1 MPFLNENS
9 LVKIAVADDHHLFRE
24 SLCALIDTWENC
36 KVVIQAANGRQ
47 LLEKLHPKNLP
58 DLVLVDLEMPEMNGY
73 ETLKAIKEKYP
84 EIRLLVISLHY
95 SEELV
100 WRIIKFGAQGFV
112 NKNDDIARLKKAIA
126 EMIRNGYFFSDHT
139 ASKMVKKAMQT
150 GTLTIQNDLSE
161 TDVRFLKLVSSEKT
175 YKEIA
180 REMKLTGRQI
190 EYLRNNLFDRFE
202 VCTRTGLAVIAME
215 KGLAV

>member
-1 MPFLNENS
+1 
-9 LVKIAVADDHHLFRE
+9 
-24 SLCALIDTWENC
+24 
-36 KVVIQAANGRQ
+36 
-47 LLEKLHPKNLP
+47 LEKLHTKNLP
-58 DLVLVDLEMPEMNGY
+58 DLVLLDLEMPEMNGY
-73 ETLKAIKEKYP
+73 ETIKAIKEKYP

-112 NKNDDIARLKKAIA
+112 NKNDDIARLKKAVS
-126 EMIRNGYFFSDHT
+126 EMIHTGYFFSDHT

-150 GTLTIQNDLSE
+150 GTLTIKNDLSE
-161 TDVRFLKLVSSEKT
+161 TDMLFLKLVCSEKT

-180 REMKLTGRQI
+180 KEMNLADRQI
-190 EYLRNNLFDRFE
+190 EYIRNNLFDRFE
-202 VCTRTGLAVIAME
+202 VSTRTGLAVIAME

>member
-1 MPFLNENS
+1 MPFTNENS
-9 LVKIAVADDHHLFRE
+9 LVKIAVADDHNLFRE

-36 KVVIQAANGRQ
+36 KVVIQAASGRQ
-47 LLEKLHPKNLP
+47 LLEKLHTKNLP
-58 DLVLVDLEMPEMNGY
+58 DLVLLDLEMPEMNGY
-73 ETLKAIKEKYP
+73 ETIKAVKEKYP

-112 NKNDDIARLKKAIA
+112 NKNDDIARLKKAVS
-126 EMIRNGYFFSDHT
+126 EMIHTGYFFSDHT

-150 GTLTIQNDLSE
+150 GTLTIKNDLSE
-161 TDVRFLKLVSSEKT
+161 TDMLFLKLVCSEKT

-180 REMKLTGRQI
+180 KEMNLADRQI
-190 EYLRNNLFDRFE
+190 EYIRNNLFDRFE
-202 VCTRTGLAVIAME
+202 VSTRTGLAVIAME

>member
-1 MPFLNENS
+1 MNCLIIDDN
-9 LVKIAVADDHHLFRE
+9 KIARSILKQLVAQRPGLDLLGE
-24 SLCALIDTWENC
+24 CEN
-36 KVVIQAANGRQ
+36 AAEAYKKIVEG
-47 LLEKLHPKNLP
+47 P
-58 DLVLVDLEMPEMNGY
+58 VDLLLLDIEMPEMNGY
-73 ETLKAIKEKYP
+73 ETIKAIKEKYP

-112 NKNDDIARLKKAIA
+112 NKNDDIARLKKAVS
-126 EMIRNGYFFSDHT
+126 EMIHTGYFFSDHT

-150 GTLTIQNDLSE
+150 GTLTIKNDLSE
-161 TDVRFLKLVSSEKT
+161 TDMLFLKLVCSEKT

-180 REMKLTGRQI
+180 KEMNLADRQI
-190 EYLRNNLFDRFE
+190 EYIRNNLFDRFE
-202 VCTRTGLAVIAME
+202 VSTRTGLAVIAME

>member
-1 MPFLNENS
+1 MPFTNENS
-9 LVKIAVADDHHLFRE
+9 LVKIAVADDHSLFRE

-36 KVVIQAANGRQ
+36 KVVIQAASGRQ
-47 LLEKLHPKNLP
+47 LLERLHTKNLP
-58 DLVLVDLEMPEMNGY
+58 DLVLLDLEMPEMNGY
-73 ETLKAIKEKYP
+73 ETIKAIREKYP

-112 NKNDDIARLKKAIA
+112 NKNDDIARLKKAIS
-126 EMIRNGYFFSDHT
+126 EMIHTGYFFSDHT

-150 GTLTIQNDLSE
+150 GTLTIKNDLSE
-161 TDVRFLKLVSSEKT
+161 TDMLFLKLVCSEKT

-180 REMKLTGRQI
+180 KEMKMADRQI
-190 EYLRNNLFDRFE
+190 EYIRNNLFDRFE
-202 VCTRTGLAVIAME
+202 VNTRTGLAVIAMV
-215 KGLAV
+215 KGLTV